1 MRIILTLISIIALG
15 ATVAGQSAEDESIR
29 LKQEGVLQVEEMDTG
44 DIRSEDETVEKMGED
59 ENRGGSLGLSVG
71 TAYSFSKGI
80 GSGMM
85 FYAAPTYTLPINN
98 RWALHTGFIARHHQG
113 LNPVYGEFST
123 PLQYSSLA
131 FFAAASYRMN
141 DRLVLHG
148 TGVKQLVSAPIT
160 PLTAYPMDHI
170 SLGATYKLGN
180 NITIGAT
187 LQLNNGHGIYSN
199 PYQGYG
205 FAPPFYW

>member
-1 MRIILTLISIIALG
+1 MRIILTIFIVIALG
-15 ATVAGQSAEDESIR
+15 ATLAGQSAEDESIR
-29 LKQEGVLQVEEMDTG
+29 LKQEGALQVEGTAAG
-44 DIRSEDETVEKMGED
+44 DMHSEAETVQRKGED
-59 ENRGGSLGLSVG
+59 ENRSGSLGLSVG
-71 TAYSFSKGI
+71 TAYSFSKGV

-85 FYAAPTYTLPINN
+85 FYAAPTYTLPLNN
-98 RWALHTGFIARHHQG
+98 RWSLHTGFIARHHQG
-113 LNPVYGEFST
+113 LNPVYGEFYS

-131 FFAAASYRMN
+131 FFAAASYQMN
-141 DRLVLHG
+141 ERLVLHG